1 MLLLMLFI
9 DQVNK
14 AVKLDYKNKAIFF
27 DRDGVLNYLIKRN
40 GGMFSP
46 RSFADFKLYEDVL
59 PAINSLKSKSFLT
72 IIVSNQPDISRL
84 KMKKEELKKIDKF
97 LYDKLKI
104 DDIFYSFESE
114 YVKGGSKKP
123 SPKMIYEAQKKW
135 KINLNHSFMVGDSIA
150 DLECA
155 KNADV
160 KFILMN
166 RNNTN
171 IENKITISNLND
183 LFKIIF

>member
-1 MLLLMLFI
+1 MLFI
-9 DQVNK
+9 DQIVRV
-14 AVKLDYKNKAIFF
+14 VKLKYNNKAIFF
-27 DRDGVLNYLIKRN
+27 DRDGVLNYLVKRS

-46 RSFADFKLYEDVL
+46 RTFDDFKLYEDVEST
-59 PAINSLKSKSFLT
+59 IKDLKSNLFLI

-97 LYDKLKI
+97 LYDKLKV
-104 DDIFYSFESE
+104 DDIFYSFDSKC
-114 YVKGGSKKP
+114 VKGGSKKP
-123 SPKMIYEAQKKW
+123 SPKMIYEAQEKW

-155 KNADV
+155 KNANV

-183 LFKIIF
+183 LNNIII

>member
-1 MLLLMLFI
+1 
-9 DQVNK
+9 
-14 AVKLDYKNKAIFF
+14 
-27 DRDGVLNYLIKRN
+27 
-40 GGMFSP
+40 
-46 RSFADFKLYEDVL
+46 
-59 PAINSLKSKSFLT
+59 
-72 IIVSNQPDISRL
+72 
-84 KMKKEELKKIDKF
+84 
-97 LYDKLKI
+97 
-104 DDIFYSFESE
+104 
-114 YVKGGSKKP
+114 
-123 SPKMIYEAQKKW
+123 
-135 KINLNHSFMVGDSIA
+135 MVGDSIA